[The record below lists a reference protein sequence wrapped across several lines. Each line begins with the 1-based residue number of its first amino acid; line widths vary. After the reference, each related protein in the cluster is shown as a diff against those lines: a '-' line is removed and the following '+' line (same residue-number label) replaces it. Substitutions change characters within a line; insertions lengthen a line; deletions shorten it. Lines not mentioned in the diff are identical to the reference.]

1 MNWNN
6 QNGYYTDKGNNKAY
20 IDRTGNVAEINF
32 ILTAMLKFAGI
43 NANPF
48 NQYDDHG
55 VPVFPVRGLIMCVSA
70 EIEGKRV
77 LLDATDKFT
86 TLNILPLNALNRRGR
101 LIREDG
107 TSEEISLVP
116 ETPSKKTCIF

>member
-1 MNWNN
+1 M
-6 QNGYYTDKGNNKAY
+6 
-20 IDRTGNVAEINF
+20 F
-32 ILTAMLKFAGI
+32 
-43 NANPF
+43 
-48 NQYDDHG
+48 
-55 VPVFPVRGLIMCVSA
+55 VSAA

-107 TSEEISLVP
+107 TSEE
-116 ETPSKKTCIF
+116 

>member
-6 QNGYYTDKGNNKAY
+6 QNGYYTDKGVIKAY

-48 NQYDDHG
+48 
-55 VPVFPVRGLIMCVSA
+55 
-70 EIEGKRV
+70 
-77 LLDATDKFT
+77 
-86 TLNILPLNALNRRGR
+86 
-101 LIREDG
+101 
-107 TSEEISLVP
+107 
-116 ETPSKKTCIF
+116 

>member
-6 QNGYYTDKGNNKAY
+6 QNGYYTDKGVIKAY

-48 NQYDDHG
+48 NQYNDRSRSSC
-55 VPVFPVRGLIMCVSA
+55 FPRTGFNYVVSAA

-86 TLNILPLNALNRRGR
+86 TFCL
-101 LIREDG
+101 
-107 TSEEISLVP
+107 
-116 ETPSKKTCIF
+116 